1 MIAQHVLKNEGSTK
15 HFQALVKRT
24 VTTVDRALKGKE
36 YLVGGKI
43 TLADIAFIPWDRA
56 LDAILAGD
64 SEAATANQRE
74 ELWSNWSAWHNRV
87 MQRPSVQQA
96 VQIQNTVQ
104 GKN

>member
-24 VTTVDRALKGKE
+24 ITTVDRALQGKE

-56 LDAILAGD
+56 LDTILAGD
-64 SEAATANQRE
+64 SEAATAEQRE
-74 ELWSNWSAWHNRV
+74 KLWPNWSAWHNRV
-87 MQRPSVQQA
+87 LQRPSVQKA
-96 VQIQNTVQ
+96 VQIQNTEQ
-104 GKN
+104 GKK